1 MKPHPNHIHPLK
13 TSAAAYLVPYLATHL
28 FRALYVPMLAMLPML
43 PMLPSITH
51 AAPAATGQ
59 NQDPLLIQQAV
70 QQFAEEQSAGLQ
82 GEVSVQVGRPDARL
96 NLAACDKLQAF
107 LPKGGRLLG
116 KTNVGV
122 RCLAPSPWTLYL
134 QVQVQVFGDT
144 IVTARP
150 INAGQTISA
159 DQLSKV
165 RGELSNLPS
174 GTATD
179 MAQLIGQTSQNA
191 LPAGVPIRLDG
202 LRKAQIIQPGQIVRL
217 RSSGPGFQVSTEGRA
232 IGAGSDGQIVQVKIP
247 NGQQISGIAKNGGIV
262 EVSN

>member
-1 MKPHPNHIHPLK
+1 MKPHPNHALPLK
-13 TSAAAYLVPYLATHL
+13 HSASAYV
-28 FRALYVPMLAMLPML
+28 LAMLTML
-43 PMLPSITH
+43 PFSSTR
-51 AAPAATGQ
+51 AAGP

-144 IVTARP
+144 IITARP

-165 RGELSNLPS
+165 RGELSSLPS

-179 MAQLIGQTSQNA
+179 MAQLIGQTTQNA
-191 LPAGVPIRLDG
+191 LPAGVAIRLDG
-202 LRKAQIIQPGQIVRL
+202 LRKAQIIQPGQVVRL

-232 IGAGSDGQIVQVKIP
+232 IGAGSDGQIVQVKMP
-247 NGQQISGIAKNGGIV
+247 NGQQISGIAKAGGIV